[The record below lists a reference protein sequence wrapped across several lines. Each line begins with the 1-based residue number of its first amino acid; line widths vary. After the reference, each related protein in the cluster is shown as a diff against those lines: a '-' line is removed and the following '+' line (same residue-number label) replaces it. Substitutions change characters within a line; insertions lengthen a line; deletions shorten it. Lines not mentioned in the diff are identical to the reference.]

1 MSISP
6 QKQMD
11 VLVQRFW
18 AAEPYVK
25 DVTKYHELEVRFGT
39 RNVKPVTKIDYDNV
53 IRKLRSLG
61 FTTNDES
68 GAYLL
73 RIQNEFL
80 DSSTGKFKT
89 SNIRAEING
98 FHGIQEYCKH
108 NDLKKMISKNNPGYT
123 IRFQKKS
130 AFQTSDDKSK
140 ERMPNIVN
148 NDEFN
153 FRISHQLEENYS
165 STSGVIRNTLENW
178 INSKKTFRYLNRV
191 TFTHADIPINIDVSI
206 VKSSKYMNRR
216 PQLTS
221 TTEESGVFTNPEV
234 YEIELE
240 IDNSRIG
247 PGTQF
252 QTAESLLVSIR
263 KAIKYVLMGLQGTNY
278 PISYVDQKQVL
289 ASYMKLIHGKDYN
302 AEKRIYPSDFI
313 GPSSYTLQVK
323 NIIPVN
329 DDAKISNIRKDF
341 VVTEKADGE
350 RHLLY
355 IDEKGKI
362 YLINTN
368 MSVVFT
374 GTETQNKDVINTLL
388 DGEIIHHDKYGK
400 FINLYAAFDIYYL
413 GGEDVRSFGFIQK
426 KPEDKNS
433 ANMFRLS
440 RLKKVVKECNI
451 QSVIKASSLQQN
463 TPLRIECKKFY
474 PSGNN
479 ENIFSACGSI
489 LERVEQ
495 GLFEYNTDGLIFTHT
510 SFGVGADEVGKAGP
524 HYKKTW
530 DYSFKWKPP
539 QFNTVD
545 FLVTTVKNE
554 KGVDRVTPIFE
565 DGLNVES
572 VSQLNEYKTIE
583 LRCGFDERKHGFLN
597 PCQDVLEDKLPTSTS
612 SASAEYEDHYKP
624 VVFSPTNPADPNAG
638 ITNIMLKNGQMF
650 SEEEEQF
657 GDNTI
662 VECSYDLDAETGW
675 RWKPLRVRYDKTAEL
690 RQGLKNFG
698 NAYHVANSNWHSIHN
713 PITKEMISTGEGIP
727 EELDDDDIYYNRAL
741 TSKKESG
748 TAGLRDFHN
757 LFAKKLLITS
767 VCKRNDILIDYAC
780 GKGGDFPKWI
790 EGKLSFVFGI
800 DISKDNLENRVDG
813 ACARF
818 LNYRKDFKVMPYALF
833 VNGNSGVNIRS
844 GAAMLN
850 DKAAQITKAVFGQ
863 GTRDEEKLG
872 KGVVRQYGKGDD
884 GFDVSSCQFAIH
896 YFFENQTSF
905 HHFVRNVAE
914 CTKLGG
920 YFIGT
925 SYDGNK
931 IFQLLKGKKR
941 GESVDIYQNKTKI
954 WEIRK
959 EYDEETFEDDASSL
973 GYQIDV
979 YQESINKMFAEY
991 LVNYEYLARVMENFG
1006 FRLITREEAKEL
1018 GLPEGSGLF
1027 SDLYRWME
1035 EEIKR
1040 NPSKKYKVGEAL
1052 KMTANEKKISFL
1064 NRYFVYKKIRHV
1076 NAEKVALESH
1086 DEIVESRKAKRD
1098 SKEGSIKKKTSNK
1111 KEEQQKKSE
1120 KSEKPKVRKLN
1131 KKLVLETTSVSPSVV
1146 ETEKEEEAAPIVE
1159 EEALEEIPEPVIQA
1173 LTEKVQEEP
1182 EVVKKTRK
1190 PREKKVKI
1198 VVETE
1203 KQGESNQ
1210 EEPETKEEVK
1220 KTKKSSKLKL
1230 KLQE

>member
-1 MSISP
+1 MSNVSP

-11 VLVQRFW
+11 LLVHNFW
-18 AAEPYVK
+18 STQPYVK
-25 DVTKYHELEVRFGT
+25 DVTKNHELEVRFGT

-53 IRKLRSLG
+53 IRKLKSLG
-61 FTTNDES
+61 FTTTNDDGS
-68 GAYLL
+68 YLL

-80 DSSTGKFKT
+80 DSTTGKFKT
-89 SNIRAEING
+89 SNIRTEING

-123 IRFQKKS
+123 ISFQKKS
-130 AFQTSDDKSK
+130 PFMTTDKK
-140 ERMPNIVN
+140 NEKVTHVVN
-148 NDEFN
+148 NDDFN

-165 STSGVIRNTLENW
+165 STSGIIRGTLESW
-178 INSKKTFRYLNRV
+178 TNSKKIFRYLNRV
-191 TFTHADIPINIDVSI
+191 TFSHKDYPINVDLSI

-247 PGTQF
+247 PGTDF
-252 QTAESLLVSIR
+252 QTADSLLLSIR
-263 KAIKYVLMGLQGTNY
+263 KAIKYVLTGLQGTNY
-278 PISYVDQKQVL
+278 PISYVEQKKTL
-289 ASYMKLIHGKDYN
+289 ESYMRLVHGKDYN
-302 AEKRIYPSDFI
+302 TEKRIYPSDFV
-313 GPSSYTLQVK
+313 GPSSFTLQVK
-323 NIIPVN
+323 NIVPVN
-329 DDAKISNIRKDF
+329 EDAKIANIRTDF

-355 IDEKGKI
+355 IDTKGKI

-368 MSVVFT
+368 MNVVFT
-374 GTETQNKDVINTLL
+374 GAETQNKDILNSLL

-413 GGEDVRSFGFIQK
+413 NGEDVRSFGFIQK
-426 KPEDKNS
+426 KTEDKGQ
-433 ANMFRLS
+433 FRLS
-440 RLKKVVKECNI
+440 KLKKVVKECNL
-451 QSVIKASSLQQN
+451 QSVTKSSSSTSQSVA
-463 TPLRIECKKFY
+463 PFRIECKKFY

-479 ENIFSACGSI
+479 ENIFVACGSI

-495 GLFEYNTDGLIFTHT
+495 GLFEYNTDGLIFTHAL
-510 SFGVGADEVGKAGP
+510 FGVGGEEVGKAGP
-524 HYKKTW
+524 LYKKTW

-539 QFNTVD
+539 QYNTID

-554 KGVDRVTPIFE
+554 KGLDRVTPIFE

-572 VSQLNEYKTIE
+572 VTQLNEYKTIE

-597 PCQDVLEDKLPTSTS
+597 PCQDVLEDKLPTANS
-612 SASAEYEDHYKP
+612 SANAEYEEHYRP

-638 ITNIMLKNGQMF
+638 MTHVMLKNQQMF
-650 SEEEEQF
+650 TEEEEQF

-662 VECSYDLDAETGW
+662 VECSYDLDAEKGW
-675 RWKPLRVRYDKTAEL
+675 RWKPLRVRYDKTGEL
-690 RQGLKNFG
+690 RQGFKNFG

-727 EELDDDDIYYNRAL
+727 EELDDDDIYYNRVL
-741 TSKKESG
+741 TNKKESG

-757 LFAKKLLITS
+757 LFVKKLLITS

-800 DISKDNLENRVDG
+800 DVSKDNLENRVDG
-813 ACARF
+813 ACTRF

-833 VNGNSGVNIRS
+833 ANGNSGVNIRS

-863 GTRDEEKLG
+863 GARDEAKLG
-872 KGVVRQYGKGDD
+872 KGVVRQYGKGED
-884 GFDVSSCQFAIH
+884 GFDISSCQFAIH

-905 HHFVRNVAE
+905 HNFVRNVAE

-925 SYDGNK
+925 SYDGKK

-941 GESVDIYQNKTKI
+941 GESVDIYQNKKKI

-959 EYDEETFEDDASSL
+959 EYDETEFEDDASSL
-973 GYQIDV
+973 GLQIDV

-991 LVNYEYLARVMENFG
+991 LVNYDYLARVMENFG
-1006 FRLITREEAKEL
+1006 FRLITREEAKEI
-1018 GLPEGSGLF
+1018 GLLEGSGMF
-1027 SDLYRWME
+1027 SELYQMLQE
-1035 EEIKR
+1035 EVKK
-1040 NPSKKYKVGEAL
+1040 NPSKGYKVGDAL
-1052 KMTANEKKISFL
+1052 KMTPNEKKISFL

-1076 NAEKVALESH
+1076 NAEKVTLESH
-1086 DEIVESRKAKRD
+1086 DEMIESKKIEKGSKESSTKRD
-1098 SKEGSIKKKTSNK
+1098 SKEKSTKKAS
-1111 KEEQQKKSE
+1111 SP
-1120 KSEKPKVRKLN
+1120 KPKVIKLN
-1131 KKLVLETTSVSPSVV
+1131 KKLVLETVSQEISSAPVLEEPPEKEKEGETVV
-1146 ETEKEEEAAPIVE
+1146 E
-1159 EEALEEIPEPVIQA
+1159 Q
-1173 LTEKVQEEP
+1173 
-1182 EVVKKTRK
+1182 KKARK
-1190 PREKKVKI
+1190 PREKKLKI
-1198 VVETE
+1198 T
-1203 KQGESNQ
+1203 
-1210 EEPETKEEVK
+1210 EPEEKSEGKTEEKPQEKPEEK
-1220 KTKKSSKLKL
+1220 KTKETKKSTKISKLKL
-1230 KLQE
+1230 KLEE